1 MKIAYIDKKNCT
13 LEVKSKLLKV
23 DEQKIPLRLIDTLV
37 LAKSSHINS
46 SDLVKLTK
54 EGISILMLSSRGR
67 DIAIVQSASSQNA
80 QLKLAQYNA
89 QHKALEVAKRLIT
102 QKVKLHTVQL
112 QKHHIELE
120 ISELLAQIDSVTS
133 IESLLGIEGSFS
145 KLYFSYFFSLFSKR
159 LHQGKRSK
167 NPPQDP
173 LNAMMSFVYMMIYNL
188 ITVKLL
194 SYGFEPSIGFLHKP
208 FRSHNALSSDLMEL
222 FRADIN
228 EFVWTLFNSEKLKS
242 SDFSK
247 KNGVY
252 LKYSSRKEIWS
263 DFKEFMK
270 KLEPNIDK
278 EISYIRSIL

>member
-37 LAKSSHINS
+37 LAKSSHISS

-89 QHKALEVAKRLIT
+89 QYKALEVAKKLIT

-112 QKHHIELE
+112 QKHNIELE
-120 ISELLAQIDSVTS
+120 ISELLAQIESVTS
-133 IESLLGIEGSFS
+133 VESLLGIEGSFS
-145 KLYFSYFFSLFSKR
+145 KLYFSHYFSLFLKR

-167 NPPQDP
+167 NPPEDP
-173 LNAMMSFVYMMIYNL
+173 LNAMMSFVYMMVYNL
-188 ITVKLL
+188 ITVRLL

-228 EFVWTLFNSEKLKS
+228 EFVWTLFSSEQLKS

-252 LKYSSRKEIWS
+252 LKYSSRREIWS
-263 DFKEFMK
+263 NFKEFMQ

-278 EISYIRSIL
+278 EIGYIRALL